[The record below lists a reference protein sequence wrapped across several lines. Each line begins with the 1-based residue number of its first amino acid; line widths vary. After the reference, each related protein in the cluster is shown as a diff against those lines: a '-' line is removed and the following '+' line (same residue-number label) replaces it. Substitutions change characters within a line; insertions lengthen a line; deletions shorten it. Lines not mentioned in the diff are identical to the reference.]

1 MSTPPD
7 QVAEQHRHGAR
18 FAVALVA
25 GWLVIGFGV
34 RAALDDAGD
43 AHPFALLVHVVL
55 FDLGHD
61 LLVAPIAL
69 AVGFVIGKVVPDV
82 ARGPV
87 RTATAATALFVLF
100 SYPLI
105 RRWGRRPTNSST
117 LPLDYGRNLTII
129 VAIVWVVAALV
140 IVRRALVAGRR
151 AGTATVLD
159 STDGVPDA

>member
-1 MSTPPD
+1 VSTPPD
-7 QVAEQHRHGAR
+7 HVSEHDRHGAR

-34 RAALDDAGD
+34 RAALNDAGD

-61 LLVAPIAL
+61 LLVAPVAL
-69 AVGFVIGKVVPDV
+69 VVGFVIGKVVPDV

-129 VAIVWVVAALV
+129 VAVVWLMAALV
-140 IVRRALVAGRR
+140 IVRRALVAGRH
-151 AGTATVLD
+151 AGTATVLN

>member
-1 MSTPPD
+1 VNAQPD
-7 QVAEQHRHGAR
+7 HADEQHRHR
-18 FAVALVA
+18 FGFPIALVA
-25 GWLVIGFGV
+25 GWLVIAFGV
-34 RAALDDAGD
+34 RAALDDAAD

-61 LLVAPIAL
+61 LLIAPIAL
-69 AVGFVIGKVVPDV
+69 GVGFVIGKVVPDV

-117 LPLDYGRNLTII
+117 LPLDYGRNLTIV

-140 IVRRALVAGRR
+140 IARRAVVARR
-151 AGTATVLD
+151 HAPTATMAAP
-159 STDGVPDA
+159 TDGVRDA